1 MKEPLKANTIEEL
14 TDIVLNSPA
23 FFFDRKFKMWHYTS
37 SDIAVLS
44 EDTNNRSRFGETIYI
59 DVNLYDRINEV
70 WPKRPAY
77 KGSSTLNRVGAKTL
91 VYLLKKLGVKDIEE
105 QVENKIAEYVR
116 VANIKSRN
124 ARRSNLAG
132 NIDDMLEKL
141 TSPQTAEILSG
152 DILSNAVEALRNI
165 KITLSLSEESIE

>member
-1 MKEPLKANTIEEL
+1 MKNPLKANTIEEL
-14 TDIVLNSPA
+14 TAIVLNRPT
-23 FFFDRKFKMWHYTS
+23 FFFDRKFKMLHYTS
-37 SDIAVLS
+37 SDINVLS
-44 EDTNNRSRFGETIYI
+44 EDTNSRFGETIYI

-70 WPKRPAY
+70 WPKRPAF
-77 KGSSTLNRVGAKTL
+77 KGSSTFNRVGAKTL

-105 QVENKIAEYVR
+105 QVENKIAEYIR